1 MTPHKEKKMASPSWA
16 HAAKI
21 VEVTVDPKLE
31 DITDPKEF
39 RISKGRFDQ
48 VKWVAAAE
56 TYFTVEFNGESPFYE
71 SQFSSDAPYSGL
83 VRRDILGD
91 PLKTYKYTVRAGGRT
106 VDPGGIIDR

>member
-1 MTPHKEKKMASPSWA
+1 MKPHKEEQMASPSWA

-21 VEVTVDPKLE
+21 VEVLVDAKLE

-39 RISKGRFDQ
+39 RISKSHFDQ
-48 VKWVAAAE
+48 VKWVGANE
-56 TYFTVEFNGESPFYE
+56 TYFTVEFDGESPFYE

-83 VRRDILGD
+83 VRRDVLGD
-91 PLKTYKYTVRAGGRT
+91 PNKVYKYTVRAGGRT